1 VISMMMYVCVL
12 GGCSMDDGQK
22 KKKKRVFQKK
32 KRAFLSTPRQYMYG
46 ADQEQKEKENE
57 THALRRAEVQL
68 SEKKK
73 SSEQK
78 LKQGFNGKGLLG

>member
-1 VISMMMYVCVL
+1 MYVCSEAV
-12 GGCSMDDGQK
+12 QWTTVKRKRK
-22 KKKKRVFQKK
+22 KEYFKKK

-68 SEKKK
+68 SEKKNPRSK
-73 SSEQK
+73 
-78 LKQGFNGKGLLG
+78 N

>member
-22 KKKKRVFQKK
+22 KKKKRVFQK